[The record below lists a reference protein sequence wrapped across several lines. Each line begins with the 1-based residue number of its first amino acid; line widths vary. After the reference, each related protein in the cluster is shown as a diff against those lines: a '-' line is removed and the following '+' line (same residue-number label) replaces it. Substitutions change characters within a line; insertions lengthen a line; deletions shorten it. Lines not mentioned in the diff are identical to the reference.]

1 MLTDKQKELV
11 SLLKGMLP
19 TAPAEIAQ
27 ANVDWYKQW
36 VVGETLKVGNRRAY
50 DKVLYEVIQA
60 HTTQAD
66 WTPPSVPALFKRV
79 WTEEYPEWVQPTGAH
94 DAYAKGAKVKH
105 NGKKWIST
113 ADANVW
119 EPGAYGWDEVVE

>member
-1 MLTDKQKELV
+1 MELTKKQK
-11 SLLKGMLP
+11 SIAAYIAG
-19 TAPAEIAQ
+19 TRAIAPAEIADKHPEFYDPWI
-27 ANVDWYKQW
+27 VD
-36 VVGETLKVGNRRAY
+36 EALKVGDRRNY
-50 DKVLYEVIQA
+50 KQIVYEVIQA

-94 DAYAKGAKVKH
+94 DAYAEGAKVTH

-113 ADANVW
+113 ADNNVW
-119 EPGAYGWDEVVE
+119 EPGVYGWEEIE